1 MLRLNLILL
10 ALIVASALGVVAAQH
25 KSRKLVTEIEREQ
38 ERMRALEVEFG
49 QLQLEQS
56 TQAAHTR
63 VEKIARERLA
73 MRAPAV
79 GQVLAVDAPPAKGG
93 K

>member
-1 MLRLNLILL
+1 MLRLNLILA

-25 KSRKLVTEIEREQ
+25 ESRKLVTEIEREQ

-56 TQAAHTR
+56 TWSAHTR
-63 VEKIARERLA
+63 IEKIARVRLA
-73 MRAPAV
+73 MRAPAA
-79 GQVLAVDAPPAKGG
+79 GQVLAVDAPAPSSSK
-93 K
+93 